1 MQTLMKNRINQLFED
16 KKDVLNI
23 YFTAGYPSLGDTV
36 KVASALEK
44 AGADMLEIGM
54 PFSDPIADGPTIQDS
69 SQIALESGMTLEL
82 LFEQL
87 EELRA
92 HVSIPVLLMGYV
104 NPVMQ
109 FGIERFCESCE
120 QVGVDGVI
128 VPDLPMQEYLETYQ
142 SLFDKHGIRNTFL
155 ISPNTSEDRIRQIDD
170 CTNGFIYVVSSSS
183 ITGAKKGVQEGQLA
197 YYQRIKEMNLKNPQ
211 LIGFGI
217 SDHQTYRTACDYTN
231 GAIIGSAFIKQLSK
245 DASEEGIENFVKGIK
260 EKSS

>member
-245 DASEEGIENFVKGIK
+245 DASEEGFENFVKGIK